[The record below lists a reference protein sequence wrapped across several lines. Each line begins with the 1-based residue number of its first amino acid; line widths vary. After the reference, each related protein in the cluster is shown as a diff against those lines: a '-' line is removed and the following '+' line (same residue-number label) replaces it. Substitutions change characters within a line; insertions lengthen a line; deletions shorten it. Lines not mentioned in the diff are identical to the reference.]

1 MQQAGVVPSSNPRR
15 LLLLLLQFHRDPV
28 AAAPPI
34 PGEGDDGGSS
44 RPWFPAEEDALQEG
58 MRGDGGLRG
67 GRWARMRDDGGL
79 RLSYS
84 GVAPSCLRPGE
95 QRRRGGAGTAE
106 QRRALNTLG
115 SFGRNRN
122 RNRKKP
128 KPNCS
133 VLRFSRNRTVLISGE
148 PKFAKK
154 PKN

>member
-15 LLLLLLQFHRDPV
+15 LLLLQFHRDPV

-79 RLSYS
+79 RLSYN
-84 GVAPSCLRPGE
+84 GVAPSCLCPGGWS
-95 QRRRGGAGTAE
+95 RDGGAATSVEHARFFRSE
-106 QRRALNTLG
+106 PEPKPKKTETELLG
-115 SFGRNRN
+115 SQIF
-122 RNRKKP
+122 
-128 KPNCS
+128 
-133 VLRFSRNRTVLISGE
+133 
-148 PKFAKK
+148 
-154 PKN
+154 